1 MKIDQHLIIPGKL
14 AYVRGKKPE
23 VDCILC
29 ALRDSDKRVPDLV
42 VLRHELMIVTLN
54 LYPYNPG
61 HLMIFPRRH
70 LNDIRQFTQ
79 EEVLVMH
86 RLQERSMHALETLYN
101 PRGFNIGFNVGQ
113 ASGASIEHIHCH
125 VIPRHRNE
133 IGLVEMISQGS
144 RVLVENPMETREKL
158 RAVLDETEE

>member
-1 MKIDQHLIIPGKL
+1 MKIDQHMIIPGKL

-70 LNDIRQFTQ
+70 LTDIRQFTQ

-86 RLQERSMHALETLYN
+86 RLQERSMHALEALYN

-133 IGLVEMISQGS
+133 IGMVEMISQGS
-144 RVLVENPMETREKL
+144 RVLVEDPMETRGKL

>member
-1 MKIDQHLIIPGKL
+1 MRIDQHMIIPGKL

-42 VLRHELMIVTLN
+42 LLRHELMIVTLN

-70 LNDIRQFTQ
+70 LTDIRQFTE

-86 RLQERSMHALETLYN
+86 RLQERSMHVLEALYN

-133 IGLVEMISQGS
+133 ICLVEMISQGS
-144 RVLVENPMETREKL
+144 RVLVEDPMETREKF

>member
-86 RLQERSMHALETLYN
+86 QLQERSMHALETLYN

-125 VIPRHRNE
+125 LIPRHRNE

>member
-1 MKIDQHLIIPGKL
+1 MRIDQHMIIPGKL

-42 VLRHELMIVTLN
+42 LLRHELMIVTLN

-70 LNDIRQFTQ
+70 LTDIRQFTQ

-86 RLQERSMHALETLYN
+86 RLQERSMHALEALYN

-133 IGLVEMISQGS
+133 IGMVEMISQGS
-144 RVLVENPMETREKL
+144 RVLVEDPMETREKL
-158 RAVLDETEE
+158 RAILDETEE

>member
-1 MKIDQHLIIPGKL
+1 MRIDQHMIIPGKL

-42 VLRHELMIVTLN
+42 LLRHELMIVTLN

-70 LNDIRQFTQ
+70 LTDIRQFTE

-86 RLQERSMHALETLYN
+86 RLQERSMHALEALYN

-144 RVLVENPMETREKL
+144 RVLVEDPM
-158 RAVLDETEE
+158 

>member
-1 MKIDQHLIIPGKL
+1 MRIDQHMIIPGKL

-70 LNDIRQFTQ
+70 LADIRQFTQ
-79 EEVLVMH
+79 EEVLAMH
-86 RLQERSMHALETLYN
+86 RLQERSMHALEALYN

-144 RVLVENPMETREKL
+144 RVLVEDPMETREKL

>member
-1 MKIDQHLIIPGKL
+1 MRIDQHMIIPGKL

-42 VLRHELMIVTLN
+42 LLRHELMIVTLN

-70 LNDIRQFTQ
+70 LTDIRQFTE

-86 RLQERSMHALETLYN
+86 RLQERSMHALEALYN

-144 RVLVENPMETREKL
+144 RVLVEDPMETREKF

>member
-1 MKIDQHLIIPGKL
+1 MRIDQHMIIPGKL

-42 VLRHELMIVTLN
+42 LLRHELMIVTLN

-70 LNDIRQFTQ
+70 LTDIRQFTE

-86 RLQERSMHALETLYN
+86 RLQERSMHVLEALYN

-144 RVLVENPMETREKL
+144 RVLVEDPMETREKF